1 MNQIP
6 THTLDPDQ
14 HQRIFTRLITGFYQN
29 IRLLSMYGL
38 LILFFILPFFRYDG
52 RQALWFDIPT
62 QHFYIFGLTFFP
74 QDLFYLAWLLIMAAI
89 LLFAVTVFTGR
100 VFCGY
105 ACPQT
110 IWTHLYMSVERLFQG
125 PRHQRIRLSKQ
136 PMNASKLL
144 KLSATHLVW
153 IVISIATALS
163 FISYVVGTDALY
175 SSLSPANWLDIG
187 MWLPEISVITW
198 VFFAIF
204 SIATYLNAGFMREQ
218 MCFYICPYGRFQSV
232 MLDKDSLIVSYDQ
245 ARGEPRGKKKSAT
258 QAPKGDCIDCSMC
271 VQVCPTGI
279 DIRDGLQMECIQCA
293 ACVDACNDIMDKVGS
308 PRGLIRYTTER
319 NLSSSEGTT
328 RIFRPKLGVYL
339 IAISLM
345 SCIFIYALLG
355 RVPLEVDVM
364 RDRTTNYRITQ
375 GFVENDYLLSISNKT
390 QIADVYDIRVEGD
403 QVLTLNSRWGKMP
416 MDAGENFTFPVSV
429 AAPQN
434 QAQSNTPFEFVI
446 TSGNNPDTQ
455 VKRATVF
462 IAPDINGD

>member
-38 LILFFILPFFRYDG
+38 LVLFFILPFFRYDG

-136 PMNASKLL
+136 PMNADKLI

-153 IVISIATALS
+153 IIISIATALS

-218 MCFYICPYGRFQSV
+218 MCFY
-232 MLDKDSLIVSYDQ
+232 LSLIH
-245 ARGEPRGKKKSAT
+245 
-258 QAPKGDCIDCSMC
+258 I
-271 VQVCPTGI
+271 
-279 DIRDGLQMECIQCA
+279 
-293 ACVDACNDIMDKVGS
+293 
-308 PRGLIRYTTER
+308 
-319 NLSSSEGTT
+319 
-328 RIFRPKLGVYL
+328 
-339 IAISLM
+339 
-345 SCIFIYALLG
+345 
-355 RVPLEVDVM
+355 
-364 RDRTTNYRITQ
+364 
-375 GFVENDYLLSISNKT
+375 
-390 QIADVYDIRVEGD
+390 
-403 QVLTLNSRWGKMP
+403 
-416 MDAGENFTFPVSV
+416 
-429 AAPQN
+429 
-434 QAQSNTPFEFVI
+434 
-446 TSGNNPDTQ
+446 
-455 VKRATVF
+455 
-462 IAPDINGD
+462 